1 MESSPLYVR
10 YSRFIVIAVLLLVPF
25 LLFGAISAFLTNS
38 NNVLDW
44 LPESFN
50 ETRQL
55 YQFVQKFGSDEI
67 LVVSWEGCTLEDQRL
82 DQVATALAAPV
93 TDPKSGK
100 EKTWFEKVVTGRA
113 TLEGLTGKPLE
124 LPREAA
130 LERMAGWL
138 LAPDQQTTCALATV
152 SRTGATDR
160 GGAIDYVRRVTKEAG
175 IDWSVVRIGGPTANA
190 VAIDEASNNS
200 IAEMA
205 LGSALLGMFIAWKCL
220 GSMRMVWILI
230 ISAVVAWGASL
241 STVYL
246 SGTNMDAVLMIMPP
260 LVFILAVSGGVHLT
274 NYLLDASQ
282 ETSSREGAVA
292 LAIRRGMLPCV
303 LASATTAIGLG
314 SLLSS
319 QMIPVRK
326 FGLYSSLGMFF
337 IILALMIVWPAFSY
351 QFPSTRSLSNSK
363 KRSFSLGRWWY
374 PLHNFSLR
382 YSALLL
388 VAYLLAV
395 PVLIWGVTQIRTSV
409 QLNDLFAPN
418 STPIQNTRW
427 LEERFGSLV
436 PVEIVLSFQKP
447 LNEDVLALLARA
459 ELAEKL
465 RAELADK
472 PTIDSAIAAT
482 SFGPLLP
489 KSTSARDLLARR
501 VIAARLNKNR
511 EWVESI
517 RFLDE
522 GTDSQDWRVSTRV
535 TADSLQQGQVL
546 TTIQSHIDTFLA
558 SNPLPQ
564 EKVSA
569 NVSGGVPL
577 IYMAQQQLLVDLVR
591 SFLLA
596 FLLIGLTMVVLV
608 RRLTA
613 GLLSMIPNV
622 FPALTTFGC
631 MGLLGRTVDIGTMM
645 TASAAMGIAVD
656 DTLHFLV
663 WFRRGL
669 SRGLSKSRAISFA
682 YEHCATAML
691 QTTMIC
697 GLALLVFLVS
707 PFAPI
712 ARFGVVM
719 ALMLGLALVGDLIL
733 LPALLQTRCGSFF
746 SSRAKGSAEELES
759 GWDEYSS
766 QTTYSD

>member
-1 MESSPLYVR
+1 
-10 YSRFIVIAVLLLVPF
+10 
-25 LLFGAISAFLTNS
+25 
-38 NNVLDW
+38 
-44 LPESFN
+44 
-50 ETRQL
+50 
-55 YQFVQKFGSDEI
+55 
-67 LVVSWEGCTLEDQRL
+67 
-82 DQVATALAAPV
+82 
-93 TDPKSGK
+93 
-100 EKTWFEKVVTGRA
+100 
-113 TLEGLTGKPLE
+113 
-124 LPREAA
+124 
-130 LERMAGWL
+130 
-138 LAPDQQTTCALATV
+138 
-152 SRTGATDR
+152 
-160 GGAIDYVRRVTKEAG
+160 
-175 IDWSVVRIGGPTANA
+175 
-190 VAIDEASNNS
+190 
-200 IAEMA
+200 
-205 LGSALLGMFIAWKCL
+205 
-220 GSMRMVWILI
+220 
-230 ISAVVAWGASL
+230 
-241 STVYL
+241 
-246 SGTNMDAVLMIMPP
+246 MIMPP

-282 ETSSREGAVA
+282 ETSSSESAVT
-292 LAIRRGMLPCV
+292 LAIQRGMLPCV

-319 QMIPVRK
+319 QMVPVRK
-326 FGLYSSLGMFF
+326 FGLYASLGMFF
-337 IILALMIVWPAFSY
+337 IIFALMIVWPAFSC
-351 QFPSTRSLSNSK
+351 QFPSTRSTSK
-363 KRSFSLGRWWY
+363 PKNRSFSFGRWWF

-382 YSALLL
+382 YSAPLL
-388 VAYLLAV
+388 VADLLLV

-409 QLNDLFAPN
+409 QLNDLFGPH
-418 STPIQNTRW
+418 STPIQDTRW

-465 RAELADK
+465 RADLADK

-489 KSTSARDLLARR
+489 TSTSARDLLARR
-501 VIAARLNKNR
+501 VIAARLSKHR
-511 EWVESI
+511 EWLESI

-522 GTDSQDWRVSTRV
+522 SADSQDWRVSTRV
-535 TADSLQQGQVL
+535 TADSLEQGQVL
-546 TTIQSHIDTFLA
+546 ATIQSHIDTFLA
-558 SNPLPQ
+558 SNSLPQ
-564 EKVSA
+564 EKVTA
-569 NVSGGVPL
+569 RVSGGIPL

-608 RRLTA
+608 RRVTA

-669 SRGLSKSRAISFA
+669 RRGLSKSRAIRFA

-733 LPALLQTRCGSFF
+733 LPALLQTRCGKFF
-746 SSRAKGSAEELES
+746 SARCAKESSDELES

-766 QTTYSD
+766 QNTYSD